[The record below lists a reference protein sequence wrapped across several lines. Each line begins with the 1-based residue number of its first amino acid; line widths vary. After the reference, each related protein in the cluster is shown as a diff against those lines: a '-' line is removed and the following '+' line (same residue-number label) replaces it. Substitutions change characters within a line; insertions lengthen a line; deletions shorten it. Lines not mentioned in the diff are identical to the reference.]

1 MRERQARE
9 QLALFGNTGQ
19 INEDCT
25 RGGASG
31 PDVMY
36 ESVNYDEIK
45 SAVAAGGGRE
55 QPPLLPDQQSLA
67 SDLYAEIGSDG
78 ANSTR
83 SSAYVRV
90 GDIRPDVSAPTPPPV
105 DFLRNISAHGK
116 KPLSSFL

>member
-1 MRERQARE
+1 M
-9 QLALFGNTGQ
+9 FGNTGTN
-19 INEDCT
+19 NENCT
-25 RGGASG
+25 SSGASG

-45 SAVAAGGGRE
+45 SAVAAGGGMA
-55 QPPLLPDQQSLA
+55 QPLPPDQQSLA

-78 ANSTR
+78 GNSTR

-90 GDIRPDVSAPTPPPV
+90 ADIRTDVSAPTPPPV

-116 KPLSSFL
+116 VLINSTVPMFQI